1 MIEKMKIKPC
11 GGLNEDCLNWQHY
24 INGICACIQQTF
36 ANNENVCIGIVG
48 EWGHGKTSAI
58 NMCLEQLK
66 GKYKKQSFN
75 ILGCLIFVVIWLSV
89 LALLLYNISLLK
101 KYFDFVDR
109 DLVHLNVVLLLLLII
124 CIFYKKYKYILK
136 KIKEKFIK
144 LWQYFTVKNQL
155 VEIHFSPWNCTSKE
169 QLLEEYLK
177 LLSNQLDFVIPNI
190 APKLLQYANIVT
202 GIDLCGYWGNFFPKK
217 DISTLKNEIEEILY
231 QTDKKIIVVIDDFDR
246 IQGEEIFNLLKLIG
260 IIANFPN
267 IVNIVAYDK
276 EYILSNLNMYFESIK
291 ETNNAEKYIQKII
304 PFEFPLPQIS
314 HTKMQELFNVEFKE
328 IIDNT
333 IYNELGLNDNFS
345 NTIGGYLKNI
355 RDLKQL
361 LSAFEFHYKT
371 FKHQGIN
378 INITDLLFITAIKT
392 FNYNLWL
399 SIYNCGKDYF
409 TINNGIPKYVWVLN
423 NPTRL
428 KEYFEQK
435 LGLKTLKDYEINILG
450 AMIQRLKTVD
460 DYSKIDTISD
470 YEEYNIKRLWHDSNT
485 FNMYFEY
492 NPPKSNIKNILKYL
506 QIEDFCCS
514 EFSKLIKTD
523 VDWSDLNDIVFA
535 PQYIKLLEENIQSI
549 LNFLE
554 FILTNKE
561 AYNQFNFIYFQ
572 HGNKYILQFIT
583 PQKFNELI
591 EKILAK
597 GHENIDAIVDLINV
611 YYLYDKSSSYRYYT
625 RTLNQEDLKYLNEL
639 LMKMNEIL
647 RLKNIDELSYF
658 SICYICYN
666 FGKFSSEPKEIIQQ
680 KIYNDVKKLDNEE
693 LLNYLEHFI
702 YNPNEETATFEIL
715 ETNDIFNQETKELLK
730 QKLLTIQKNSKI
742 MNKQEFKHPFIEKSE
757 RHYLTQ
763 VTESHIADFVPKTY
777 LK

>member
-1 MIEKMKIKPC
+1 
-11 GGLNEDCLNWQHY
+11 
-24 INGICACIQQTF
+24 
-36 ANNENVCIGIVG
+36 
-48 EWGHGKTSAI
+48 
-58 NMCLEQLK
+58 
-66 GKYKKQSFN
+66 
-75 ILGCLIFVVIWLSV
+75 
-89 LALLLYNISLLK
+89 
-101 KYFDFVDR
+101 
-109 DLVHLNVVLLLLLII
+109 
-124 CIFYKKYKYILK
+124 
-136 KIKEKFIK
+136 
-144 LWQYFTVKNQL
+144 
-155 VEIHFSPWNCTSKE
+155 
-169 QLLEEYLK
+169 
-177 LLSNQLDFVIPNI
+177 
-190 APKLLQYANIVT
+190 
-202 GIDLCGYWGNFFPKK
+202 
-217 DISTLKNEIEEILY
+217 
-231 QTDKKIIVVIDDFDR
+231 
-246 IQGEEIFNLLKLIG
+246 
-260 IIANFPN
+260 
-267 IVNIVAYDK
+267 
-276 EYILSNLNMYFESIK
+276 MYFESIK

-409 TINNGIPKYVWVLN
+409 SPNNTIFKDLDILRSIGNE
-423 NPTRL
+423 
-428 KEYFEQK
+428 KEYFDNH
-435 LGLKTLKDYEINILG
+435 LKYNELDSFEKNIICS
-450 AMIQRLKTVD
+450 MIPRISEVNEYKTQAILD
-460 DYSKIDTISD
+460 SN
-470 YEEYNIKRLWHDSNT
+470 EYTIKRLWHDSNT

-506 QIEDFCCS
+506 QIEDFSCS

-597 GHENIDAIVDLINV
+597 GHENIDAIVDLVNV

-666 FGKFSSEPKEIIQQ
+666 FGKFSSASKEIIQQ

>member
-11 GGLNEDCLNWQHY
+11 SGLNEDCLNWQHY

-66 GKYKKQSFN
+66 GKYKKQGFEL
-75 ILGCLIFVVIWLSV
+75 LGCFIFFVICLCV
-89 LALLLYNISLLK
+89 LAIFIILLLKS
-101 KYFDFVDR
+101 FDFVDR
-109 DLVHLNVVLLLLLII
+109 NLVSLNVVLILLLLI
-124 CIFYKKYKYILK
+124 CIFYKKYKYLLK
-136 KIKEKFIK
+136 KTKEKFIK
-144 LWQYFTVKNQL
+144 LWKYFTVKNQL

-177 LLSNQLDFVIPNI
+177 LLSNQLNFVIPNI

-202 GIDLCGYWGNFFPKK
+202 GIDLCGYLGNFFTKK

-276 EYILSNLNMYFESIK
+276 KYICDNLNTYFNS
-291 ETNNAEKYIQKII
+291 NNAEKYIQKII

-399 SIYNCGKDYF
+399 SIYNCGKFYF
-409 TINNGIPKYVWVLN
+409 SPNNNIFKDLD
-423 NPTRL
+423 RL
-428 KEYFEQK
+428 RSIGNEKEYFDNH
-435 LGLKTLKDYEINILG
+435 LKYNELDSFEKNIICS
-450 AMIQRLKTVD
+450 MFPRISEVNEYKTQAILD
-460 DYSKIDTISD
+460 SN
-470 YEEYNIKRLWHDSNT
+470 EYTIKRLWHDSNT

-506 QIEDFCCS
+506 QIEDFSCS
-514 EFSKLIKTD
+514 EFSKLMKTD

-535 PQYIKLLEENIQSI
+535 SQYIKRLEENIQSI

-583 PQKFNELI
+583 HQKFNELI

-597 GHENIDAIVDLINV
+597 GHENIDAIVDLVNV

-639 LMKMNEIL
+639 LVKMNEIL
-647 RLKNIDELSYF
+647 RLKNINELSYF

-666 FGKFSSEPKEIIQQ
+666 FGKFSSASKEIIQQ

-757 RHYLTQ
+757 IHYLTQ

>member
-11 GGLNEDCLNWQHY
+11 SGLNEDCLNWQHY

-66 GKYKKQSFN
+66 GKYKKQGFEL
-75 ILGCLIFVVIWLSV
+75 LGCFIFFVICLCV
-89 LALLLYNISLLK
+89 LAIFIILLLKS
-101 KYFDFVDR
+101 FDFVDR
-109 DLVHLNVVLLLLLII
+109 NLVSLNVVLILLLLI
-124 CIFYKKYKYILK
+124 CIFYKKYKYLLK
-136 KIKEKFIK
+136 KTKEKFIK
-144 LWQYFTVKNQL
+144 LWKYFTVKNQL

-177 LLSNQLDFVIPNI
+177 LLSNQLNFVIPNI

-202 GIDLCGYWGNFFPKK
+202 GIDLCGYLGNFFTKK

-276 EYILSNLNMYFESIK
+276 KYICDNLNTYFNS
-291 ETNNAEKYIQKII
+291 NNAEKYIQKII

-409 TINNGIPKYVWVLN
+409 SPNNNIFKDLD
-423 NPTRL
+423 RL
-428 KEYFEQK
+428 RSIGNEKEYFDNH
-435 LGLKTLKDYEINILG
+435 LKYNELDSFEKNIICS
-450 AMIQRLKTVD
+450 MIPRISEVNEYKTQAILD
-460 DYSKIDTISD
+460 SN
-470 YEEYNIKRLWHDSNT
+470 EYTIKRLWHDSNT

-492 NPPKSNIKNILKYL
+492 NPPKSNIKNILNYL
-506 QIEDFCCS
+506 KIENFSCS
-514 EFSKLIKTD
+514 EFSKLMKTD

-535 PQYIKLLEENIQSI
+535 SQYIKRLEENIQSI

-572 HGNKYILQFIT
+572 HGNNYILQFIT

-597 GHENIDAIVDLINV
+597 GHENIDAIVDLVNV
-611 YYLYDKSSSYRYYT
+611 YYLYDKNSSYRYYT

-639 LMKMNEIL
+639 LVKMNEIL
-647 RLKNIDELSYF
+647 RLKNINDLSYF

-666 FGKFSSEPKEIIQQ
+666 FGKFSSATKEIIQQ

-757 RHYLTQ
+757 IHYLTQ

>member
-11 GGLNEDCLNWQHY
+11 RGLNEDCLNWQHY

-75 ILGCLIFVVIWLSV
+75 ILGCFIFVVICLSV

-101 KYFDFVDR
+101 KCFDFVDR

-177 LLSNQLDFVIPNI
+177 LLSNQLNFVIPNI

-202 GIDLCGYWGNFFPKK
+202 GIDLCGYLGNFFTKK

-276 EYILSNLNMYFESIK
+276 KYICDNLNTYFNS
-291 ETNNAEKYIQKII
+291 NNAEKYIQKII

-409 TINNGIPKYVWVLN
+409 SPNNNIFKDLD
-423 NPTRL
+423 RL
-428 KEYFEQK
+428 RSIGNEKEYFDNH
-435 LGLKTLKDYEINILG
+435 LKYNELDSFEKNIICS
-450 AMIQRLKTVD
+450 MIPRISEVNEYKTQAILD
-460 DYSKIDTISD
+460 SN
-470 YEEYNIKRLWHDSNT
+470 EYTIKRLWHDSNT

-492 NPPKSNIKNILKYL
+492 NPSKTNIDLIFKYL
-506 QIEDFCCS
+506 FNADFNVRKF
-514 EFSKLIKTD
+514 ENMIKTD

-597 GHENIDAIVDLINV
+597 GHENIDAIVDLVNV

-639 LMKMNEIL
+639 LVKMNEIL
-647 RLKNIDELSYF
+647 RLKNINELSYF

-666 FGKFSSEPKEIIQQ
+666 FGKFSSASKEIIQQ

>member
-1 MIEKMKIKPC
+1 
-11 GGLNEDCLNWQHY
+11 
-24 INGICACIQQTF
+24 
-36 ANNENVCIGIVG
+36 
-48 EWGHGKTSAI
+48 
-58 NMCLEQLK
+58 MCLEQLK

-75 ILGCLIFVVIWLSV
+75 ILGCFIFVVICLSV

-101 KYFDFVDR
+101 KCFDFVDR

-177 LLSNQLDFVIPNI
+177 LLSNQLNFVIPNI
-190 APKLLQYANIVT
+190 APKLLQYANIIT
-202 GIDLCGYWGNFFPKK
+202 GIDLCCYFGNFFPKK
-217 DISTLKNEIEEILY
+217 DLSTLKKEIEEILY
-231 QTDKKIIVVIDDFDR
+231 QTDKKIIVVIDDIDR

-276 EYILSNLNMYFESIK
+276 TYICDNLNTYFNS
-291 ETNNAEKYIQKII
+291 NNAEKYIQKII

-314 HTKMQELFNVEFKE
+314 NENMQNLFNTEFME
-328 IIDNT
+328 IIKGQD
-333 IYNELGLNDNFS
+333 YNETGLKNKYS

-361 LSAFEFHYKT
+361 LVAFEFHYKI

-378 INITDLLFITAIKT
+378 INITDLLFITTVKT

-399 SIYNCGKDYF
+399 DIFACGKDYF
-409 TINNGIPKYVWVLN
+409 SPNNNIFKDIDILRSIGN
-423 NPTRL
+423 E
-428 KEYFEQK
+428 KEYFDNH
-435 LGLKTLKDYEINILG
+435 LKYNELDSFEKNIICS
-450 AMIQRLKTVD
+450 MIPRISEVNEYKTQAILD
-460 DYSKIDTISD
+460 SD
-470 YEEYNIKRLWHDSNT
+470 IYTIKRLWHDSNT

-492 NPPKSNIKNILKYL
+492 NPSKTNIDLIFKYL
-506 QIEDFCCS
+506 FNADFNVKKF
-514 EFSKLIKTD
+514 ENMIKTD

-535 PQYIKLLEENIQSI
+535 SQYIKRLEENIQSI

-561 AYNQFNFIYFQ
+561 AYNQFNFICFQ

-583 PQKFNELI
+583 HQKFNELI

-597 GHENIDAIVDLINV
+597 GHENIDAIVDLVNV

-639 LMKMNEIL
+639 LVKMNEIL
-647 RLKNIDELSYF
+647 RLKNINELSYF

-666 FGKFSSEPKEIIQQ
+666 FGKFSSASKEIIQQ

-757 RHYLTQ
+757 IHYLTQ

>member
-1 MIEKMKIKPC
+1 MIEKMKTKPC
-11 GGLNEDCLNWQHY
+11 SGLNEDCLNWQHY
-24 INGICACIQQTF
+24 INGICACIHQTF

-58 NMCLEQLK
+58 NMILEQLRTEDN
-66 GKYKKQSFN
+66 KQIFDKLGIFIIIIGYISIWVLL
-75 ILGCLIFVVIWLSV
+75 ILNHSLIVQYYDSIFVKFKLKNIIPF
-89 LALLLYNISLLK
+89 LLLFIGLY
-101 KYFDFVDR
+101 
-109 DLVHLNVVLLLLLII
+109 
-124 CIFYKKYKYILK
+124 YKKYKYWWNKFEQKVLKILK
-136 KIKEKFIK
+136 YYI
-144 LWQYFTVKNQL
+144 LKNQL

-190 APKLLQYANIVT
+190 APKLLQYSNIVT
-202 GIDLCGYWGNFFPKK
+202 GIDLCGYLGNFFPKK

-314 HTKMQELFNVEFKE
+314 HIKMQELFNVEFKG
-328 IIDNT
+328 IINNA

-361 LSAFEFHYKT
+361 LSAFEFHYKA

-378 INITDLLFITAIKT
+378 INIIDLLFITTIKT

-399 SIYNCGKDYF
+399 SIYNCGKFYF
-409 TINNGIPKYVWVLN
+409 SPNNNIFKDLEILRSIGN
-423 NPTRL
+423 E
-428 KEYFEQK
+428 KEYFDNH
-435 LGLKTLKDYEINILG
+435 LKYNELDSFEKNIICS
-450 AMIQRLKTVD
+450 MIPRISEVNEYKTQAILDSNV
-460 DYSKIDTISD
+460 YT
-470 YEEYNIKRLWHDSNT
+470 IKRLWHDSNT

-506 QIEDFCCS
+506 QIEDFSCS

-572 HGNKYILQFIT
+572 HGNEYILQFIT

-597 GHENIDAIVDLINV
+597 GHENIDAIVDLVNV

-666 FGKFSSEPKEIIQQ
+666 FGKFSSASKEIIQQ
-680 KIYNDVKKLDNEE
+680 KIFNDIKNFDNEK
-693 LLNYLEHFI
+693 LLFYLEHFI

-757 RHYLTQ
+757 IHYLTQ
-763 VTESHIADFVPKTY
+763 VTESHIADFVLKTY

>member
-11 GGLNEDCLNWQHY
+11 KGLSEDCLNWQHY

-66 GKYKKQSFN
+66 GKYKKQGFEL
-75 ILGCLIFVVIWLSV
+75 LGCFIFFVICLCV
-89 LALLLYNISLLK
+89 LAIFIILLLKS
-101 KYFDFVDR
+101 FDFVDR
-109 DLVHLNVVLLLLLII
+109 NLVSLNVVPLLLLII
-124 CIFYKKYKYILK
+124 CIFYKKYKYLLK

-177 LLSNQLDFVIPNI
+177 LLSNQLNFVIPNI

-202 GIDLCGYWGNFFPKK
+202 GIDLCGYLGNFFTKK

-314 HTKMQELFNVEFKE
+314 HTKMQELFNVEFKG
-328 IIDNT
+328 IINNT

-399 SIYNCGKDYF
+399 DIYNCGKFYF
-409 TINNGIPKYVWVLN
+409 SPNNNIFKDLD
-423 NPTRL
+423 RL
-428 KEYFEQK
+428 RNIENEKEYFDNH
-435 LGLKTLKDYEINILG
+435 LKYNELDSFEKNIICS
-450 AMIQRLKTVD
+450 MIPRISEVNEYKTQAILD
-460 DYSKIDTISD
+460 SD
-470 YEEYNIKRLWHDSNT
+470 IYTIKRLWHDSNT

-492 NPPKSNIKNILKYL
+492 NHPKSNIKNILNYL
-506 QIEDFCCS
+506 KIENFSCS

-535 PQYIKLLEENIQSI
+535 PQYIKLLKENIQSI

-597 GHENIDAIVDLINV
+597 GHENVDAIVDLVNV
-611 YYLYDKSSSYRYYT
+611 YYLYDKSSRYRYYT

-666 FGKFSSEPKEIIQQ
+666 FGKFSSASKEIIQQ

-702 YNPNEETATFEIL
+702 YNPNNQMATFEVL
-715 ETNDIFNQETKELLK
+715 KSNDIFGKDTKEVLK
-730 QKLLTIQKNSKI
+730 QKLLLLQQNSKI
-742 MNKQEFKHPFIEKSE
+742 MNKNEYKHPFVENPATLGEIKD
-757 RHYLTQ
+757 
-763 VTESHIADFVPKTY
+763 SHIVDFILKTY

>member
-1 MIEKMKIKPC
+1 MIEKMEIKPC
-11 GGLNEDCLNWQHY
+11 RGLNEDCLNWQHY

-36 ANNENVCIGIVG
+36 VNNENVCIGIVG

-58 NMCLEQLK
+58 NMILEQLRTEDN
-66 GKYKKQSFN
+66 KQIFDKLGIFIIIIGYISILVLLILNHSLIVQYYDSILVKFKLKN
-75 ILGCLIFVVIWLSV
+75 IIPF
-89 LALLLYNISLLK
+89 LLLFIGLY
-101 KYFDFVDR
+101 
-109 DLVHLNVVLLLLLII
+109 
-124 CIFYKKYKYILK
+124 YKKYKYWWNKFEQKVLKILK
-136 KIKEKFIK
+136 YYI
-144 LWQYFTVKNQL
+144 LKNQL

-190 APKLLQYANIVT
+190 APKLLQYANLVT
-202 GIDLCGYWGNFFPKK
+202 GIDLCGYLGNFFTKK

-276 EYILSNLNMYFESIK
+276 TYICDNLNTYFNS
-291 ETNNAEKYIQKII
+291 NNAEKYIQKII

-314 HTKMQELFNVEFKE
+314 NENMQNLFNTEFME
-328 IIDNT
+328 IIKGQD
-333 IYNELGLNDNFS
+333 YNETGLKNKYS

-361 LSAFEFHYKT
+361 LVAFEFHYKI

-378 INITDLLFITAIKT
+378 INITDLLFITTVKT

-399 SIYNCGKDYF
+399 DIFACGKDYF
-409 TINNGIPKYVWVLN
+409 SPNNNIFKDIDILRSIGN
-423 NPTRL
+423 E
-428 KEYFEQK
+428 KEYFDNH
-435 LGLKTLKDYEINILG
+435 LKYNELDSFEKNIICS
-450 AMIQRLKTVD
+450 MIPRISEVNEYKTQAILD
-460 DYSKIDTISD
+460 SD
-470 YEEYNIKRLWHDSNT
+470 IYTIKRLWHDSNT

-492 NPPKSNIKNILKYL
+492 NPSKTNIDLIFKYL
-506 QIEDFCCS
+506 FNADFNVKKF
-514 EFSKLIKTD
+514 ENMIKTD

-583 PQKFNELI
+583 PKKFNELI
-591 EKILAK
+591 EKLLAK
-597 GHENIDAIVDLINV
+597 GHENIDAIVDLVNV
-611 YYLYDKSSSYRYYT
+611 YYLYDKNSSYRYYT

-639 LMKMNEIL
+639 LVKMNEIL
-647 RLKNIDELSYF
+647 RLKNINELSYF

-666 FGKFSSEPKEIIQQ
+666 FGKFSSASKEIIQQ
-680 KIYNDVKKLDNEE
+680 KIHNDVKKLDNEE

-757 RHYLTQ
+757 IHYLTQ

>member
-11 GGLNEDCLNWQHY
+11 SGLNEDCLNWQHY

-75 ILGCLIFVVIWLSV
+75 ILGCFIFVVICLSV

-101 KYFDFVDR
+101 KCFDFVDK

-136 KIKEKFIK
+136 KTKEKFIR

-177 LLSNQLDFVIPNI
+177 LLSNQLNFVIPNI

-202 GIDLCGYWGNFFPKK
+202 GIDLCCYFGNFFPKK
-217 DISTLKNEIEEILY
+217 DLSTLKKEIEEILY
-231 QTDKKIIVVIDDFDR
+231 QTDKKIIVVIDDIDR

-276 EYILSNLNMYFESIK
+276 KYICDNLNTYFNS
-291 ETNNAEKYIQKII
+291 NNAEKYIQKII

-314 HTKMQELFNVEFKE
+314 NENMQNLFNIEFME
-328 IIDNT
+328 IIKDKD
-333 IYNELGLNDNFS
+333 YNETGLKNKYS

-361 LSAFEFHYKT
+361 LTAFEFHYNI
-371 FKHQGIN
+371 FKKQGIN

-392 FNYNLWL
+392 FNYKLWID
-399 SIYNCGKDYF
+399 IYNCGKDYF
-409 TINNGIPKYVWVLN
+409 SSNNIFKDLDGN
-423 NPTRL
+423 E
-428 KEYFEQK
+428 KEYFDNH
-435 LGLKTLKDYEINILG
+435 LKYNELDSFEKNIICS
-450 AMIQRLKTVD
+450 MIPRISEVNEYKTQSILD
-460 DYSKIDTISD
+460 SD
-470 YEEYNIKRLWHDSNT
+470 IYTIKRFWHDSNT

-492 NPPKSNIKNILKYL
+492 NPSKTNIDLIFKYL
-506 QIEDFCCS
+506 FNADFNVKNF
-514 EFSKLIKTD
+514 ENMIKTD

-535 PQYIKLLEENIQSI
+535 PQYIKRLEENIQSI

-572 HGNKYILQFIT
+572 HGNEYILQFIT

-597 GHENIDAIVDLINV
+597 GHENIDAIVDLVNV

-639 LMKMNEIL
+639 LVKMNEIL
-647 RLKNIDELSYF
+647 RLKNINELSYF

-666 FGKFSSEPKEIIQQ
+666 FGKFSSASKEIIQQ

-702 YNPNEETATFEIL
+702 YNPNNQMATFEVL
-715 ETNDIFNQETKELLK
+715 KSNDIFGKDTKEVLK
-730 QKLLTIQKNSKI
+730 QKLLLLQQNSKI
-742 MNKQEFKHPFIEKSE
+742 MNKNEYKHPFVENPATLGEIKD
-757 RHYLTQ
+757 
-763 VTESHIADFVPKTY
+763 SHIVDFILKTY
-777 LK
+777 LN

>member
-1 MIEKMKIKPC
+1 MIEKMKIRPC
-11 GGLNEDCLNWQHY
+11 SGLNEDCLNWQHY
-24 INGICACIQQTF
+24 INGICACIQQAF

-58 NMCLEQLK
+58 NMILEQLRTEDN
-66 GKYKKQSFN
+66 KQIFDKLGIFIIVIGYIS
-75 ILGCLIFVVIWLSV
+75 ILALIILNYSLIVQYYDSIFVKFKLRNIIPF
-89 LALLLYNISLLK
+89 LLLFIGLY
-101 KYFDFVDR
+101 
-109 DLVHLNVVLLLLLII
+109 
-124 CIFYKKYKYILK
+124 YKKYKYWCDKFEQKVLKILK
-136 KIKEKFIK
+136 YYI
-144 LWQYFTVKNQL
+144 LKNQL

-177 LLSNQLDFVIPNI
+177 LLSNQLNFVIPNI

-202 GIDLCGYWGNFFPKK
+202 GIDLCGYLGNFFTKK

-314 HTKMQELFNVEFKE
+314 YTKMQKLFNVEFKK
-328 IIDNT
+328 IIENED
-333 IYNELGLNDNFS
+333 YNETGLKNKYS

-361 LSAFEFHYKT
+361 LTAFEFHYNI
-371 FKHQGIN
+371 FKKQGIN

-392 FNYNLWL
+392 FNYKLWID
-399 SIYNCGKDYF
+399 IYNCGKFYF
-409 TINNGIPKYVWVLN
+409 SPNNNISKGI
-423 NPTRL
+423 TRL
-428 KEYFEQK
+428 RSIENEREYFDKYLNYKE
-435 LGLKTLKDYEINILG
+435 LKTFEKSIICSIIPIVSELNVYKITVIL
-450 AMIQRLKTVD
+450 D
-460 DYSKIDTISD
+460 SD
-470 YEEYNIKRLWHDSNT
+470 KYTIKRLWHDSNT

-492 NPPKSNIKNILKYL
+492 CPPKSNIKNILKYL
-506 QIEDFCCS
+506 QIEDFSCS
-514 EFSKLIKTD
+514 AFSKLIKTD

-535 PQYIKLLEENIQSI
+535 PQYIKLLGENIQSI

-554 FILTNKE
+554 FVLTNKN
-561 AYNQFNFIYFQ
+561 AYNQFTFNNFQ
-572 HGNKYILQFIT
+572 QGNKYILQFIT
-583 PQKFNELI
+583 PKKFNELI

-597 GHENIDAIVDLINV
+597 GHENIDAIVDLVNV
-611 YYLYDKSSSYRYYT
+611 YYLYDKSSSYIYYT

-639 LMKMNEIL
+639 LVKMNEIL
-647 RLKNIDELSYF
+647 RLKNIDELSYS

-666 FGKFSSEPKEIIQQ
+666 FGKFSSEPKEIIRR
-680 KIYNDVKKLDNEE
+680 KIYNDIKNFDNEE

-702 YNPNEETATFEIL
+702 YNPNNQMATFEVL
-715 ETNDIFNQETKELLK
+715 KSDDIFGKDTKEVLK
-730 QKLLTIQKNSKI
+730 QKLLLLQQNSKI
-742 MNKQEFKHPFIEKSE
+742 MNKNEYKHPFVENPATLGEIKD
-757 RHYLTQ
+757 
-763 VTESHIADFVPKTY
+763 SHIVDFILKTY
-777 LK
+777 LN

>member
-11 GGLNEDCLNWQHY
+11 SGLNEDCLNWQHY
-24 INGICACIQQTF
+24 IKGICACIQQTF

-66 GKYKKQSFN
+66 GKYKKQGFEL
-75 ILGCLIFVVIWLSV
+75 LGCFIFFVICLCV
-89 LALLLYNISLLK
+89 LAIFIILLLKS
-101 KYFDFVDR
+101 FDFVDR
-109 DLVHLNVVLLLLLII
+109 NLVSLNVVLILLLLI
-124 CIFYKKYKYILK
+124 CIFYKKYKYLLK
-136 KIKEKFIK
+136 KTKEKFIK
-144 LWQYFTVKNQL
+144 LWKYFTVKNQL

-177 LLSNQLDFVIPNI
+177 LLSNQLNFVIPNI

-202 GIDLCGYWGNFFPKK
+202 GIDLCGYLGNFFTKK

-276 EYILSNLNMYFESIK
+276 KYICDNLNTYFNS
-291 ETNNAEKYIQKII
+291 NNAEKYIQKII

-371 FKHQGIN
+371 FKHQGLN

-409 TINNGIPKYVWVLN
+409 SPNNNIFKDLD
-423 NPTRL
+423 RL
-428 KEYFEQK
+428 RSIGNEKEYFDNH
-435 LGLKTLKDYEINILG
+435 LKYNELDSFEKNIICS
-450 AMIQRLKTVD
+450 MIPRISEVNEYKTQAILD
-460 DYSKIDTISD
+460 SN
-470 YEEYNIKRLWHDSNT
+470 EYTIKRLWHDSNT

-492 NPPKSNIKNILKYL
+492 NPPKSNIKNILNYL
-506 QIEDFCCS
+506 KIENFSCS
-514 EFSKLIKTD
+514 EFSKLMKTD

-535 PQYIKLLEENIQSI
+535 SQYIKRLEENIQSI

-572 HGNKYILQFIT
+572 HGNNYILQFIT

-597 GHENIDAIVDLINV
+597 GHENIDAIVDLVNV

-639 LMKMNEIL
+639 LVKMNEIL
-647 RLKNIDELSYF
+647 RLKNINDLSYF

-666 FGKFSSEPKEIIQQ
+666 FGKFSSATKEIIQQ

-757 RHYLTQ
+757 IHYLTQ
-763 VTESHIADFVPKTY
+763 VTESHIADFVLKTY

>member
-11 GGLNEDCLNWQHY
+11 RGLNEDCLNWQHY

-75 ILGCLIFVVIWLSV
+75 ILGCFIFVVICLSV

-101 KYFDFVDR
+101 KCFDFVNR

-177 LLSNQLDFVIPNI
+177 LLSNQLNFVIPNI
-190 APKLLQYANIVT
+190 APKLLQYANIIT
-202 GIDLCGYWGNFFPKK
+202 GIDLCCYFGNFFPKK
-217 DISTLKNEIEEILY
+217 DLSTLKKEIEEILY
-231 QTDKKIIVVIDDFDR
+231 QTDKKIIVVIDDIDR

-276 EYILSNLNMYFESIK
+276 TYICDNLNTYFNS
-291 ETNNAEKYIQKII
+291 NNAEKYIQKII

-314 HTKMQELFNVEFKE
+314 NENMQNLFNTEFME
-328 IIDNT
+328 IIKGQD
-333 IYNELGLNDNFS
+333 YNETGLKNKYS

-361 LSAFEFHYKT
+361 LVAFEFHYKI

-378 INITDLLFITAIKT
+378 INITDLLFITTVKT

-399 SIYNCGKDYF
+399 DIFACGKDYF
-409 TINNGIPKYVWVLN
+409 SPNNNIFKDIDILRSIGN
-423 NPTRL
+423 E
-428 KEYFEQK
+428 KEYFDNH
-435 LGLKTLKDYEINILG
+435 LKYNELDSFEKNIICS
-450 AMIQRLKTVD
+450 MIPRISEVNEYKTQAILD
-460 DYSKIDTISD
+460 SD
-470 YEEYNIKRLWHDSNT
+470 IYTIKRLWHDSNT

-492 NPPKSNIKNILKYL
+492 NPPKSNIKNILNYL
-506 QIEDFCCS
+506 KIENFSCS
-514 EFSKLIKTD
+514 EFSKLMKTD

-535 PQYIKLLEENIQSI
+535 SQYIKRLEENIQSI

-572 HGNKYILQFIT
+572 HGNNYILQFIT

-597 GHENIDAIVDLINV
+597 GHENIDAIVDLVNV
-611 YYLYDKSSSYRYYT
+611 YYLYDKNSSYRYYT

-639 LMKMNEIL
+639 LVKMNEIL
-647 RLKNIDELSYF
+647 RLKNINDLSYF

-666 FGKFSSEPKEIIQQ
+666 FGKFSSATKEIIQQ

-757 RHYLTQ
+757 IHYLTQ

>member
-11 GGLNEDCLNWQHY
+11 SGLNEDCLNWQHY

-66 GKYKKQSFN
+66 GKYKKQGFEL
-75 ILGCLIFVVIWLSV
+75 LGCFIFFVICLCV
-89 LALLLYNISLLK
+89 LAIFIILLLKS
-101 KYFDFVDR
+101 FDFVDR
-109 DLVHLNVVLLLLLII
+109 NLVSLNVVLILLLLI
-124 CIFYKKYKYILK
+124 CIFYKKYKYLLK
-136 KIKEKFIK
+136 KTKEKFIK
-144 LWQYFTVKNQL
+144 LWKYFTVKNQL

-177 LLSNQLDFVIPNI
+177 LLSNQLNFVIPNI

-202 GIDLCGYWGNFFPKK
+202 GIDLCGYLGNFFTKK

-276 EYILSNLNMYFESIK
+276 KYICDNLNTYFNS
-291 ETNNAEKYIQKII
+291 NNAEKYIQKII

-409 TINNGIPKYVWVLN
+409 SPNNNIFKDFD
-423 NPTRL
+423 RL
-428 KEYFEQK
+428 RSIGNEKEYFDNH
-435 LGLKTLKDYEINILG
+435 LKYNELDSFEKNIICS
-450 AMIQRLKTVD
+450 MIPRISEVNEYKTQAILD
-460 DYSKIDTISD
+460 SN
-470 YEEYNIKRLWHDSNT
+470 EYTIKRLWHDSNT

-492 NPPKSNIKNILKYL
+492 NPPKSNIKNILNYL
-506 QIEDFCCS
+506 KIENFSCS
-514 EFSKLIKTD
+514 EFSKLMKTD

-535 PQYIKLLEENIQSI
+535 SQYIKRLEENIQSI

-572 HGNKYILQFIT
+572 HGNNYILQFIT

-597 GHENIDAIVDLINV
+597 GHENIDAIVDLVNV
-611 YYLYDKSSSYRYYT
+611 YYLYDKSSSYGYYT

-666 FGKFSSEPKEIIQQ
+666 FGKFSSASKEIIQQ
-680 KIYNDVKKLDNEE
+680 KIFNDIKNFDNEK
-693 LLNYLEHFI
+693 LLFYLQHFI

-757 RHYLTQ
+757 IHYLTQ
-763 VTESHIADFVPKTY
+763 VTESHIADFVLKTY

>member
-11 GGLNEDCLNWQHY
+11 SGLNEDCLNWQHY

-66 GKYKKQSFN
+66 GKYKKQGFEL
-75 ILGCLIFVVIWLSV
+75 LGCFIFFVICLCV
-89 LALLLYNISLLK
+89 LAIFIILLLKS
-101 KYFDFVDR
+101 FDFVDR
-109 DLVHLNVVLLLLLII
+109 NLVSLNVVLILLLLI
-124 CIFYKKYKYILK
+124 CIFYKKYKYLLK
-136 KIKEKFIK
+136 KTKEKFIK
-144 LWQYFTVKNQL
+144 LWKYFTVKNQL

-177 LLSNQLDFVIPNI
+177 LLSNQLNFVIPNI

-202 GIDLCGYWGNFFPKK
+202 GIDLCGYLGNFFTKK

-276 EYILSNLNMYFESIK
+276 KYICDNLNTYFNS
-291 ETNNAEKYIQKII
+291 NNAEKYIQKII

-409 TINNGIPKYVWVLN
+409 SPNNNIFKDLD
-423 NPTRL
+423 RL
-428 KEYFEQK
+428 RSIGNEKEYFDNH
-435 LGLKTLKDYEINILG
+435 LKYNELDSFEKNIICS
-450 AMIQRLKTVD
+450 MIPRISEVNEYKTQAILD
-460 DYSKIDTISD
+460 SN
-470 YEEYNIKRLWHDSNT
+470 EYTIKRLWHDSNT

-492 NPPKSNIKNILKYL
+492 NPPKSNIKNILNYL
-506 QIEDFCCS
+506 KIENFSCS
-514 EFSKLIKTD
+514 EFSKLMKTD

-535 PQYIKLLEENIQSI
+535 SQYIKRLEENIQSI

-572 HGNKYILQFIT
+572 HGNNYILQFIT

-597 GHENIDAIVDLINV
+597 GHENIDAIVDLVNV

-639 LMKMNEIL
+639 LVKMNEIL
-647 RLKNIDELSYF
+647 RLKNINDLSYF

-666 FGKFSSEPKEIIQQ
+666 FGKFSSATKEIIQQ

-757 RHYLTQ
+757 IHYLTQ

>member
-1 MIEKMKIKPC
+1 MIEKMKTKPC
-11 GGLNEDCLNWQHY
+11 SGLNEDCLNWQHY
-24 INGICACIQQTF
+24 INGICTCIQQTF

-75 ILGCLIFVVIWLSV
+75 ILGCFIFVVICLSV

-101 KYFDFVDR
+101 KCFDFVDR

-177 LLSNQLDFVIPNI
+177 LLSNQLNFVIPNI

-202 GIDLCGYWGNFFPKK
+202 GIDLCCYFGNFFPKK
-217 DISTLKNEIEEILY
+217 DLSTLKNEIEEILY

-409 TINNGIPKYVWVLN
+409 SPNNNIFKDLE
-423 NPTRL
+423 RL
-428 KEYFEQK
+428 RSIGNEKEYFDNH
-435 LGLKTLKDYEINILG
+435 LKYNELDSFEKNIICS
-450 AMIQRLKTVD
+450 MIPRISEVNEYKTQAILD
-460 DYSKIDTISD
+460 SN
-470 YEEYNIKRLWHDSNT
+470 EYTIKRLWHDSNT

-492 NPPKSNIKNILKYL
+492 NPPKSNIINILKYL
-506 QIEDFCCS
+506 QIEDFSCS

-597 GHENIDAIVDLINV
+597 GHENIDAIVDLVNV

-666 FGKFSSEPKEIIQQ
+666 FGKFSSASKEIIQQ
-680 KIYNDVKKLDNEE
+680 KIFNDIKNFDNEK
-693 LLNYLEHFI
+693 LLFYLQHFI

-742 MNKQEFKHPFIEKSE
+742 MNKQEFKHPFVENPATLGEIKD
-757 RHYLTQ
+757 
-763 VTESHIADFVPKTY
+763 SHIVDFILKTY

>member
-1 MIEKMKIKPC
+1 MIEKMKTKPC
-11 GGLNEDCLNWQHY
+11 SGLNEDCLNWQHY
-24 INGICACIQQTF
+24 INGICTCIQQTF

-58 NMCLEQLK
+58 NMILEQLRTEDN
-66 GKYKKQSFN
+66 KQIFDKLGIFIIIIGYIS
-75 ILGCLIFVVIWLSV
+75 ILVLLILHHSLIVQYYDSIFVKFKLKNIIPF
-89 LALLLYNISLLK
+89 LLLFIGLY
-101 KYFDFVDR
+101 
-109 DLVHLNVVLLLLLII
+109 
-124 CIFYKKYKYILK
+124 YKKYKYWWNKFEQKVLKILK
-136 KIKEKFIK
+136 YYI
-144 LWQYFTVKNQL
+144 LKNQL

-202 GIDLCGYWGNFFPKK
+202 GIDLCGYLGNFFTKK

-409 TINNGIPKYVWVLN
+409 TINNGIPKYVWFLN

-470 YEEYNIKRLWHDSNT
+470 YEEYNIKRLWHDSKT

-492 NPPKSNIKNILKYL
+492 NPSKTNIDLVFKYL
-506 QIEDFCCS
+506 FNADFNVKNF
-514 EFSKLIKTD
+514 ENMIKTD

-597 GHENIDAIVDLINV
+597 GHENIDAIVDLVNV

-639 LMKMNEIL
+639 LVKMNEIL
-647 RLKNIDELSYF
+647 RLKNINELSYF

-666 FGKFSSEPKEIIQQ
+666 FGKFSSASKEIIQQ

>member
-11 GGLNEDCLNWQHY
+11 RGLNEDCLNWQHY

-75 ILGCLIFVVIWLSV
+75 ILGCFIFVVICLSV

-101 KYFDFVDR
+101 KCFDFVDR

-177 LLSNQLDFVIPNI
+177 LLSNQLNFVIPNI
-190 APKLLQYANIVT
+190 APKLLQYANIIT
-202 GIDLCGYWGNFFPKK
+202 GIDLCCYFGNFFPKK
-217 DISTLKNEIEEILY
+217 DLSTLKKEIEEILY
-231 QTDKKIIVVIDDFDR
+231 QTDKKIIVVIDDIDR

-276 EYILSNLNMYFESIK
+276 TYICDNLNTYFNS
-291 ETNNAEKYIQKII
+291 NNAEKYIQKII

-314 HTKMQELFNVEFKE
+314 NENMQNLFNTEFME
-328 IIDNT
+328 IIKGQD
-333 IYNELGLNDNFS
+333 YNETGLKNKYS

-361 LSAFEFHYKT
+361 LVAFEFHYKI

-378 INITDLLFITAIKT
+378 INITDLLFITTVKT

-399 SIYNCGKDYF
+399 DIFACGKDYF
-409 TINNGIPKYVWVLN
+409 SPNNNIFKDIDILRSIGN
-423 NPTRL
+423 E
-428 KEYFEQK
+428 KEYFDNH
-435 LGLKTLKDYEINILG
+435 LKYNELDSFEKNIICS
-450 AMIQRLKTVD
+450 MIPRISEVNEYKTQAILD
-460 DYSKIDTISD
+460 SD
-470 YEEYNIKRLWHDSNT
+470 IYTIKRLWHDSNT

-492 NPPKSNIKNILKYL
+492 NPSKTNIDLIFKYL
-506 QIEDFCCS
+506 FNADFNVKKF
-514 EFSKLIKTD
+514 ENMIKTD

-535 PQYIKLLEENIQSI
+535 SQYIKRLEENIQSI

-583 PQKFNELI
+583 HQKFNELI

-597 GHENIDAIVDLINV
+597 GHENIDAIVDLVNV

-639 LMKMNEIL
+639 LVKMNEIL
-647 RLKNIDELSYF
+647 RLKNINDLSYF

-666 FGKFSSEPKEIIQQ
+666 FGKFSSATKEIIQQ

-757 RHYLTQ
+757 IHYLTQ

>member
-11 GGLNEDCLNWQHY
+11 KGLSEDCLNWQHY

-58 NMCLEQLK
+58 NMCLEQLRTEDN
-66 GKYKKQSFN
+66 KQIFDKLGIFIIIIGYIS
-75 ILGCLIFVVIWLSV
+75 ILVLLILNHSLIVQYYDSIFVKFKLKNIIPF
-89 LALLLYNISLLK
+89 LLLFIGLY
-101 KYFDFVDR
+101 
-109 DLVHLNVVLLLLLII
+109 
-124 CIFYKKYKYILK
+124 YKKYKYWWNKFEQKVLKILK
-136 KIKEKFIK
+136 YYI
-144 LWQYFTVKNQL
+144 LKNQL

-177 LLSNQLDFVIPNI
+177 LLSNQLNFVIPNI
-190 APKLLQYANIVT
+190 APKLLQYANIIT
-202 GIDLCGYWGNFFPKK
+202 GIDLCCYFGNFFPKK
-217 DISTLKNEIEEILY
+217 DLSTLKKEIEEILY
-231 QTDKKIIVVIDDFDR
+231 QTDKKIIVVIDDIDR

-276 EYILSNLNMYFESIK
+276 TYICDNLNTYFNS
-291 ETNNAEKYIQKII
+291 NNAEKYIQKII

-314 HTKMQELFNVEFKE
+314 NENMQNLFNTEFME
-328 IIDNT
+328 IIKGQD
-333 IYNELGLNDNFS
+333 YNETGLKNKYS

-361 LSAFEFHYKT
+361 LVAFEFHYKT

-399 SIYNCGKDYF
+399 SIYNCGKFYF
-409 TINNGIPKYVWVLN
+409 SPNNNIFKDRD
-423 NPTRL
+423 RL
-428 KEYFEQK
+428 RNIENEKEYFDNH
-435 LGLKTLKDYEINILG
+435 LKYNELDSFEKNIICS
-450 AMIQRLKTVD
+450 MIPRISEVNEYKTQAILD
-460 DYSKIDTISD
+460 SN
-470 YEEYNIKRLWHDSNT
+470 EYTIKRLWHDSNT

-492 NPPKSNIKNILKYL
+492 NPPKSNIINILKYL
-506 QIEDFCCS
+506 QIEDFSCS

-597 GHENIDAIVDLINV
+597 GHENIDAIVDLVNV

-666 FGKFSSEPKEIIQQ
+666 FGKFSSASKEIIQQ
-680 KIYNDVKKLDNEE
+680 KIFNDIKNFDNEK
-693 LLNYLEHFI
+693 LLFYLQHFI

-757 RHYLTQ
+757 IHYLTQ
-763 VTESHIADFVPKTY
+763 VTESHIADFVLKTY

>member
-11 GGLNEDCLNWQHY
+11 KGLSEDCLNWQHY

-66 GKYKKQSFN
+66 GKYKKQGFEL
-75 ILGCLIFVVIWLSV
+75 LGCFIFFVICLCV
-89 LALLLYNISLLK
+89 LAIFIILLLKS
-101 KYFDFVDR
+101 FDFVDR
-109 DLVHLNVVLLLLLII
+109 NLVSLNVVPLLLLII
-124 CIFYKKYKYILK
+124 CIFYKKYKYLLK

-177 LLSNQLDFVIPNI
+177 LLSNQLNFVIPNI

-202 GIDLCGYWGNFFPKK
+202 GIDLCGYLGNFFTKK

-314 HTKMQELFNVEFKE
+314 HTKMQELFNVEFKG
-328 IIDNT
+328 IINNT

-399 SIYNCGKDYF
+399 DIYNCGKFYF
-409 TINNGIPKYVWVLN
+409 SPNNNIFKDLEILRSIGN
-423 NPTRL
+423 E
-428 KEYFEQK
+428 KEYFDNH
-435 LGLKTLKDYEINILG
+435 LKYNELDSFEKNIICS
-450 AMIQRLKTVD
+450 MIPRISEVNEYKTQAILDSNV
-460 DYSKIDTISD
+460 YT
-470 YEEYNIKRLWHDSNT
+470 IKRLWHDSNT

-506 QIEDFCCS
+506 QIEDFSCS

-554 FILTNKE
+554 FILTNNKE

-572 HGNKYILQFIT
+572 HGNEYILQFIT
-583 PQKFNELI
+583 PQKFNVLI

-597 GHENIDAIVDLINV
+597 GHENIDAIVDLVNV

-639 LMKMNEIL
+639 LVKMNEIL
-647 RLKNIDELSYF
+647 RLKNINELSYF

-666 FGKFSSEPKEIIQQ
+666 FGKFSSASKEIIQQ

-757 RHYLTQ
+757 IHYLTQ
-763 VTESHIADFVPKTY
+763 VTESHIADFVFKTY

>member
-1 MIEKMKIKPC
+1 MQLMIEKMKIKPC
-11 GGLNEDCLNWQHY
+11 RGLNEDCLNWQHY

-75 ILGCLIFVVIWLSV
+75 ILGCFIFVVICLSV

-101 KYFDFVDR
+101 KCFDFVDR

-177 LLSNQLDFVIPNI
+177 LLSNQLNFVIPNI
-190 APKLLQYANIVT
+190 APKLLQYANIIT
-202 GIDLCGYWGNFFPKK
+202 GIDLCCYFGNFFPKK
-217 DISTLKNEIEEILY
+217 DLSTLKKEIEEILY
-231 QTDKKIIVVIDDFDR
+231 QTDKKIIVVIDDIDR

-276 EYILSNLNMYFESIK
+276 TYICDNLNTYFNS
-291 ETNNAEKYIQKII
+291 NNAEKYIQKII

-314 HTKMQELFNVEFKE
+314 NENMQNLFNTEFME
-328 IIDNT
+328 IIKGQD
-333 IYNELGLNDNFS
+333 YNETGLKNKYS

-361 LSAFEFHYKT
+361 LVAFEFHYKI

-378 INITDLLFITAIKT
+378 INITDLLFITAVKT

-399 SIYNCGKDYF
+399 DIFTCGKDYF
-409 TINNGIPKYVWVLN
+409 SPNNNIFKDIDILRSIGN
-423 NPTRL
+423 E
-428 KEYFEQK
+428 KEYFDNH
-435 LGLKTLKDYEINILG
+435 LKYNELDSFEKNIICS
-450 AMIQRLKTVD
+450 MIPRISEVNEYKTQAILD
-460 DYSKIDTISD
+460 SD
-470 YEEYNIKRLWHDSNT
+470 IYTIKRLWHDSNT

-492 NPPKSNIKNILKYL
+492 NPSKTNIDLIFKYL
-506 QIEDFCCS
+506 FNADFNVKKF
-514 EFSKLIKTD
+514 ENMIKTD

-583 PQKFNELI
+583 PKKFNELI
-591 EKILAK
+591 EKLLAK
-597 GHENIDAIVDLINV
+597 GHENIDAIVDLVNV
-611 YYLYDKSSSYRYYT
+611 YYLYDKNSSYRYYT

-639 LMKMNEIL
+639 LVKMNEIL
-647 RLKNIDELSYF
+647 RLKNINELSYF

-666 FGKFSSEPKEIIQQ
+666 FGKFSSASKEIIQQ
-680 KIYNDVKKLDNEE
+680 KIHNDVKKLDNEE

-702 YNPNEETATFEIL
+702 YNPNNQMATFEVL
-715 ETNDIFNQETKELLK
+715 KSNDIFGKDTKEVLK
-730 QKLLTIQKNSKI
+730 QKLLLLQQNSEI
-742 MNKQEFKHPFIEKSE
+742 MNKNKYKHSFVENPATLGEIKD
-757 RHYLTQ
+757 
-763 VTESHIADFVPKTY
+763 SHIVDFVLKTY
-777 LK
+777 LN

>member
-1 MIEKMKIKPC
+1 MIEKMKTKPC
-11 GGLNEDCLNWQHY
+11 SGLNEDCLNWQHY
-24 INGICACIQQTF
+24 INGICTCIQQTF

-75 ILGCLIFVVIWLSV
+75 ILGCLIFVVICLSV

-101 KYFDFVDR
+101 KCFDFVDR

-328 IIDNT
+328 IIDNA

-361 LSAFEFHYKT
+361 LSAFEFHYIT

-409 TINNGIPKYVWVLN
+409 TINSGIPKYVWVLN

-470 YEEYNIKRLWHDSNT
+470 YEEYNIKRLWYNSNT

-492 NPPKSNIKNILKYL
+492 NPPKSNIDLIFNYLFNDDFNVKNF
-506 QIEDFCCS
+506 EDM
-514 EFSKLIKTD
+514 IKTD
-523 VDWSDLNDIVFA
+523 VDWADLHDILDS
-535 PQYIKLLEENIQSI
+535 PQYIKKDLKNNISSI
-549 LNFLE
+549 LHFLK
-554 FILTNKE
+554 FVLINKE
-561 AYNQFNFIYFQ
+561 AYNHFEFVQFQVGAN
-572 HGNKYILQFIT
+572 YILRFIDNKT
-583 PQKFNELI
+583 FNKLI
-591 EKILAK
+591 FDVLES
-597 GHENIDAIVDLINV
+597 EDVNINAVIDLINI
-611 YYLYDKSSSYRYYT
+611 YYLYIKNSDERFNIK
-625 RTLNQEDLKYLNEL
+625 TLDEKTLFNFKDLMKQVNKILKTKEINEL
-639 LMKMNEIL
+639 LYFPISYL
-647 RLKNIDELSYF
+647 CYNIGKYF
-658 SICYICYN
+658 SE
-666 FGKFSSEPKEIIQQ
+666 SKEIIQQ
-680 KIYNDVKKLDNEE
+680 KIYNDVKNFDNEE

-702 YNPNEETATFEIL
+702 YNPDDEATFEVL
-715 ETNDIFNQETKELLK
+715 KSDDIFSKDTKEVLK
-730 QKLLTIQKNSKI
+730 QKLLLLQQNGKI
-742 MNKQEFKHPFIEKSE
+742 MNKNEYKHPFVENPATLGEIKA
-757 RHYLTQ
+757 
-763 VTESHIADFVPKTY
+763 SHIIDFILKTY
-777 LK
+777 LN